1 MDESATDKGSSVGDW
16 RATCP
21 WVAVDKGPV
30 HVLGAGDSLDPYAT
44 FVVRAGAECS
54 WDTLHPTW

>member
-30 HVLGAGDSLDPYAT
+30 HVLGAGDSLDP
-44 FVVRAGAECS
+44 
-54 WDTLHPTW
+54 